1 MEKSISTYTI
11 FITREDDK
19 LLKFTLDLDDSL
31 TVIDALEEIRFK
43 MDSSITYR
51 HSCHH
56 GSCGTCA
63 CIINGIEKLAC
74 MTFLNEFENKIIKI
88 EPLKSFK
95 IISDLV
101 IDISEM
107 INKMPKD
114 SYLRESE
121 INKDEMKPNGILS
134 WERFEN
140 CIECGSCISSCPV
153 TDNFIGPAP
162 LASIN
167 RKLNKTKNEK
177 VVKELKEL
185 AYGKTGVDK
194 CDKHFNCSKV
204 CPTKVYPGKHINILR
219 KNK

>member
-1 MEKSISTYTI
+1 MGNSISNYKI
-11 FITREDDK
+11 YIKRDDDK
-19 LLKFTLDLDDSL
+19 TLKFTLDLDDSL

-43 MDSSITYR
+43 IDDSITYR

-74 MTFLNEFENKIIKI
+74 MTFLSEFEDKIIII
-88 EPLKSFK
+88 EPLNSFK
-95 IISDLV
+95 KISDLV
-101 IDISEM
+101 VDISEM
-107 INKMPKD
+107 INKMPID

-121 INKDEMKPNGILS
+121 INKEEMKPNGIFT

-140 CIECGSCISSCPV
+140 CIECGSCVSACPV
-153 TDNFIGPAP
+153 KKDFLGPAP

-167 RKLNKTKNEK
+167 RKISKTKDKNTI
-177 VVKELKEL
+177 KELKEI
-185 AYGKTGVDK
+185 AYGENGVDK